1 MTGLEKILSTIEQ
14 DSNDRCREITEQ
26 AQKQAQEII
35 DAASAKAQ
43 EDIANARASVDKRVA
58 EHDGAIEVSVS
69 MTKNRIILEGKL
81 DIISSTLERALEV
94 IKALPKKE
102 YFEILKGLILK
113 NVRKGEGV
121 LRLSKE
127 DTEKLP
133 SNFIDSINNAL
144 KRGYKISLGESADID
159 SGFILVYGDIDINCS
174 FDAVAS
180 AKREELRDTLNEML
194 FN

>member
-43 EDIANARASVDKRVA
+43 EDIEDAKASVDKKVA
-58 EHDGAIEVSVS
+58 EHDGAIEASVS

-144 KRGYKISLGESADID
+144 KRGYKISLGQSADID

>member
-35 DAASAKAQ
+35 DTASAKAQ
-43 EDIANARASVDKRVA
+43 EDIANAKASVDKKVA
-58 EHDGAIEVSVS
+58 EHDGAIEASVS

-113 NVRKGEGV
+113 NVRKGDGV

-144 KRGYKISLGESADID
+144 KRGYKISLGQSADID

>member
-26 AQKQAQEII
+26 AQKQAQAII

-43 EDIANARASVDKRVA
+43 ENIENAKASVDKKVA
-58 EHDGAIEVSVS
+58 EHDGTIEASVS

-81 DIISSTLERALEV
+81 EIISSTLERALEV

-113 NVRKGEGV
+113 NVRKGDGV
-121 LRLSKE
+121 LRLSEE

>member
-43 EDIANARASVDKRVA
+43 EDIANAKASVDKKVA
-58 EHDGAIEVSVS
+58 EHDGAIEASVS

-144 KRGYKISLGESADID
+144 KRGYKISLGQSADID

>member
-35 DAASAKAQ
+35 DTASAKAQ
-43 EDIANARASVDKRVA
+43 ENIANAKASVDKKVA
-58 EHDGAIEVSVS
+58 EHDGAIEASVS

-81 DIISSTLERALEV
+81 DIISSTLDRALEV

-121 LRLSKE
+121 LRLSEE

>member
-43 EDIANARASVDKRVA
+43 EDIENAKASVDKKVA
-58 EHDGAIEVSVS
+58 EHDAAIEASVS

-121 LRLSKE
+121 LRLSEE

-144 KRGYKISLGESADID
+144 KRGYKISLGQSADID

>member
-26 AQKQAQEII
+26 AQKQAQAII

-43 EDIANARASVDKRVA
+43 ENIENAKASVDKKVA
-58 EHDGAIEVSVS
+58 EHDGTIEASVS

-81 DIISSTLERALEV
+81 EIISSTLERALEV

>member
-43 EDIANARASVDKRVA
+43 EDIANAKASVDKRVA
-58 EHDGAIEVSVS
+58 EHDGAIEASVS

>member
-43 EDIANARASVDKRVA
+43 EDIENAKASVDKKVA
-58 EHDGAIEVSVS
+58 EHDAAIEASVS

-121 LRLSKE
+121 LRFSEE

>member
-26 AQKQAQEII
+26 AQKHAQEII

-43 EDIANARASVDKRVA
+43 ENIENAKASVDKKVA
-58 EHDGAIEVSVS
+58 EHDGAIEASVS
-69 MTKNRIILEGKL
+69 MTKSRIILEGKL

-113 NVRKGEGV
+113 NVRKGDGV

>member
-43 EDIANARASVDKRVA
+43 EDIEDAKASVDKKVA
-58 EHDGAIEVSVS
+58 EHDGAIEASVS

-144 KRGYKISLGESADID
+144 KRGYKISLGQSADID
-159 SGFILVYGDIDINCS
+159 SGFILVSGDIDINCS

>member
-43 EDIANARASVDKRVA
+43 EDIENAKASVDKKVA
-58 EHDGAIEVSVS
+58 VSDAAIEASVS
-69 MTKNRIILEGKL
+69 MTKNRIVLEGKL

-113 NVRKGEGV
+113 NARKGEGV
-121 LRLSKE
+121 LRLSEE

>member
-43 EDIANARASVDKRVA
+43 EDIANAKASVDKRVA
-58 EHDGAIEVSVS
+58 EHDGAIEASVS

-144 KRGYKISLGESADID
+144 KRGYKISLGQSADID

>member
-43 EDIANARASVDKRVA
+43 EDIENAKASVDKKVA
-58 EHDGAIEVSVS
+58 EHDGAIEASVL

>member
-43 EDIANARASVDKRVA
+43 KDIENAKASVDKKVA
-58 EHDGAIEVSVS
+58 EHDGAIEASVS
-69 MTKNRIILEGKL
+69 MTKNRIVLEGKL

>member
-43 EDIANARASVDKRVA
+43 EDIENAKASVDKKVA
-58 EHDGAIEVSVS
+58 EHDGTIEASVS

-81 DIISSTLERALEV
+81 EIISSTLERALEV

-144 KRGYKISLGESADID
+144 KRGYKISLGQSADID

>member
-43 EDIANARASVDKRVA
+43 EDIANAKASVDKKVA
-58 EHDGAIEVSVS
+58 EHDGAIEASVS

-81 DIISSTLERALEV
+81 DIISSTLDRALEV

-121 LRLSKE
+121 LRLSEE

>member
-43 EDIANARASVDKRVA
+43 EDIANAMASVDKRVA
-58 EHDGAIEVSVS
+58 EHDGAIEASAS

>member
-43 EDIANARASVDKRVA
+43 EDIEDAKASVDKKVA
-58 EHDGAIEVSVS
+58 EHDGAIEASVS

>member
-35 DAASAKAQ
+35 DAAIAKAQ
-43 EDIANARASVDKRVA
+43 EDIANAMASVDKRVA
-58 EHDGAIEVSVS
+58 EHDGAIEASAS

>member
-43 EDIANARASVDKRVA
+43 EDIENAKASVDKKVA
-58 EHDGAIEVSVS
+58 EHDAAIEASVS

-144 KRGYKISLGESADID
+144 KRGYKISLGQSADID

>member
-43 EDIANARASVDKRVA
+43 KDIENAKASVDKKVA
-58 EHDGAIEVSVS
+58 EHDGAIEASVS

>member
-43 EDIANARASVDKRVA
+43 EDIANAKASVDKKVA
-58 EHDGAIEVSVS
+58 EHDGAIEASVS

-121 LRLSKE
+121 LRLSEE

>member
-26 AQKQAQEII
+26 AQKQAQAII

-43 EDIANARASVDKRVA
+43 EDIENAKASVDKKVA
-58 EHDGAIEVSVS
+58 EHDGAIEASVS
-69 MTKNRIILEGKL
+69 MAKNRIILEGKL

>member
-26 AQKQAQEII
+26 AQKQAQAII
-35 DAASAKAQ
+35 DTASAKAQ
-43 EDIANARASVDKRVA
+43 ESIENAKASVDKKVA
-58 EHDGAIEVSVS
+58 EHDGAIEASVS

-81 DIISSTLERALEV
+81 EIISSTLERALEV

-144 KRGYKISLGESADID
+144 KRGYKISLGESADIG

>member
-43 EDIANARASVDKRVA
+43 EDIANAKASVDKKVA
-58 EHDGAIEVSVS
+58 EHDGAIEASVS

>member
-1 MTGLEKILSTIEQ
+1 ME
-14 DSNDRCREITEQ
+14 
-26 AQKQAQEII
+26 
-35 DAASAKAQ
+35 Q
-43 EDIANARASVDKRVA
+43 EDIANARASVDKKVA
-58 EHDGAIEVSVS
+58 EHDGAIEASVS
-69 MTKNRIILEGKL
+69 MTKSRIILEGKL

-121 LRLSKE
+121 LRLSEE

-144 KRGYKISLGESADID
+144 KRGYKISLGQSADID

>member
-43 EDIANARASVDKRVA
+43 EDIENAKASVDKKVA
-58 EHDGAIEVSVS
+58 VSDAAIEASVS
-69 MTKNRIILEGKL
+69 MTKNRIVLEGKL
-81 DIISSTLERALEV
+81 DIISSTLERALDV

>member
-1 MTGLEKILSTIEQ
+1 MTGLEKILSAIEQ

-26 AQKQAQEII
+26 ADRQAQEII
-35 DAASAKAQ
+35 NAATVKAQ
-43 EDIANARASVDKRVA
+43 KDVENAKASVDKRVA
-58 EHDGAIEVSVS
+58 DSDAAIEAAVS
-69 MTKNRIILEGKL
+69 MTKNRMVLEGKL
-81 DIISSTLERALEV
+81 EIISSTLDRALEV

-127 DTEKLP
+127 DTEKIP

-144 KRGYKISLGESADID
+144 KRGYKISLGKSADID

-174 FDAVAS
+174 FDAIAS
-180 AKREELRDTLNEML
+180 AKKDELRDTLNEML

>member
-1 MTGLEKILSTIEQ
+1 
-14 DSNDRCREITEQ
+14 
-26 AQKQAQEII
+26 
-35 DAASAKAQ
+35 
-43 EDIANARASVDKRVA
+43 
-58 EHDGAIEVSVS
+58 

>member
-35 DAASAKAQ
+35 DTASAKAQ
-43 EDIANARASVDKRVA
+43 ENIANAKASVDKKVA
-58 EHDGAIEVSVS
+58 EHDGAIEASVS

-81 DIISSTLERALEV
+81 DIISSTLDRALEV

>member
-1 MTGLEKILSTIEQ
+1 MTGLEKILSTIEE

-26 AQKQAQEII
+26 AQKHAQEII

-43 EDIANARASVDKRVA
+43 EDIANAKASVDKKVA
-58 EHDGAIEVSVS
+58 EHDGAIEASVS

-121 LRLSKE
+121 LRLSEE

>member
-26 AQKQAQEII
+26 AQKHAQEII

-43 EDIANARASVDKRVA
+43 EDIENAKASVDKKVA
-58 EHDGAIEVSVS
+58 EHDGAIDASVS

-121 LRLSKE
+121 LCLSKE

>member
-69 MTKNRIILEGKL
+69 MTKNRIILAGKL

>member
-43 EDIANARASVDKRVA
+43 EDIENAKASVDKKVA
-58 EHDGAIEVSVS
+58 EHDAAIEASVS